1 MVVVLQIDLKTSIAK
16 PQITELIV
24 VSASFCDQDLISLSV
39 LLILVD
45 PARGYCYRCSPK
57 PCESYVLRE
66 HGVLLSNTWIT
77 CPWVRHNPGKLGIIP
92 DNAHMLECFMR
103 KMDSSAQGWVCGL
116 SGSRGFHR
124 PPSRRRV
131 RALGEVARR
140 WILRHES
147 RSYGT
152 QQARNL
158 HNVGNHDGGTP
169 SAYTKCRLFSSLKS
183 SRSKGRVRRVPAA
196 AVIPAARVVLIIIEP
211 KASVAGQA
219 NLRVNRAAQ
228 PSEFRRHCLA

>member
-1 MVVVLQIDLKTSIAK
+1 MLLVQ
-16 PQITELIV
+16 
-24 VSASFCDQDLISLSV
+24 VSATKTFNFNECAIT
-39 LLILVD
+39 ILVD

-92 DNAHMLECFMR
+92 DTAYLLECFMR

-116 SGSRGFHR
+116 SGSSGCNV
-124 PPSRRRV
+124 PTSQRRV
-131 RALGEVARR
+131 RVVRARARR

-147 RSYGT
+147 RPYGA

-158 HNVGNHDGGTP
+158 YTAGNRDKGTP
-169 SAYTKCRLFSSLKS
+169 SASNICWLSTCVKCT
-183 SRSKGRVRRVPAA
+183 
-196 AVIPAARVVLIIIEP
+196 
-211 KASVAGQA
+211 
-219 NLRVNRAAQ
+219 
-228 PSEFRRHCLA
+228 C